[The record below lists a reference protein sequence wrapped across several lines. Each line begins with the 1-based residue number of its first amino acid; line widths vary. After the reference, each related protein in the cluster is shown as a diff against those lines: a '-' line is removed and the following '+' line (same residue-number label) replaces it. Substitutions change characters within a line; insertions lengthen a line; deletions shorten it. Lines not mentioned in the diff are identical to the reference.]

1 MDNKQEQV
9 IILAR
14 ITQIKDMQIFLLQEE
29 LKLKEEL
36 SRLKDLE
43 EERTKV

>member
-1 MDNKQEQV
+1 MNTEEQ
-9 IILAR
+9 IIVLA
-14 ITQIKDMQIFLLQEE
+14 QINTLKDMQIFLLKEE

-43 EERTKV
+43 KERTKV

>member
-9 IILAR
+9 IILSR

>member
-1 MDNKQEQV
+1 MDKQEQV

-14 ITQIKDMQIFLLQEE
+14 LTQIKDMQIFLLKEE

-36 SRLKDLE
+36 NRLKDLE
-43 EERTKV
+43 KERTKV